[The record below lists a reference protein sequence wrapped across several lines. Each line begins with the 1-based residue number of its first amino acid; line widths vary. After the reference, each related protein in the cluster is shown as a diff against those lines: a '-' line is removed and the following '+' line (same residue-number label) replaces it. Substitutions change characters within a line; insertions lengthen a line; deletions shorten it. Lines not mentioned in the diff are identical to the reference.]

1 MNLPAPVAVIFD
13 MDGVLVDSEPL
24 HKEAK
29 VLALAELGIVLPDE
43 FYEGYKGSTDETV
56 MRVIAEANPGT
67 DAEALL
73 RRKHEM
79 FESLEHALA
88 AVPGAIEF
96 VRWAKARYRIALAT
110 SATPRN
116 RAAALDL
123 LDLQEAFEV
132 VVDADDFER
141 PKPDPEVFQVA
152 MRLLGLLPEQC
163 WIVEDSLNG
172 VKAAKAAGCA
182 TAGLTTTFSRDLLE
196 KSGADV
202 VVNSFDELR
211 SVLEGK

>member
-1 MNLPAPVAVIFD
+1 MRLSAPVGVIFD

-29 VLALAELGIVLPDE
+29 VLALAELGIALPDD
-43 FYEGYKGSTDETV
+43 FYEGYKGSTDDTV
-56 MRVIAEANPGT
+56 MRVIAEAHPGT

-73 RRKHEM
+73 KRKHEM
-79 FESLEHALA
+79 FESLEHTLQGI
-88 AVPGAIEF
+88 PGAVDF

-116 RAAALDL
+116 RAAALGL
-123 LDLQEAFEV
+123 LGLQDAFEA

-152 MRLLGLLPEQC
+152 MRLLKLKPEQC
-163 WIVEDSLNG
+163 WVLEDSLNG
-172 VKAAKAAGCA
+172 VKAAKAAGCVTGA
-182 TAGLTTTFSRDLLE
+182 LTTTFSRELLE
-196 KSGADV
+196 EAGADV
-202 VVNSFDELR
+202 VVTSFEELR
-211 SVLEGK
+211 NVLEGQ

>member
-1 MNLPAPVAVIFD
+1 MSLPAPVAVIFD

-29 VLALAELGIVLPDE
+29 VLALAELGIVLPDQ

-56 MRVIAEANPGT
+56 MRVIAEAHPGT
-67 DAEALL
+67 DAETLL

-88 AVPGAIEF
+88 AVPGAIDF
-96 VRWAKARYRIALAT
+96 VGWAKARYRIALAT

-123 LDLQEAFEV
+123 LGLQDAFEV
-132 VVDADDFER
+132 VIDADDFER

-152 MRLLGLLPEQC
+152 MRLLVLLPEQC

-172 VKAAKAAGCA
+172 VKAAKAAGCV
-182 TAGLTTTFSRDLLE
+182 TAGLTTTFSRELLE
-196 KSGADV
+196 KSGADI

-211 SVLEGK
+211 GVLEGE